1 MVLGQ
6 VGGGESVSVMTKVG
20 GTSCREG
27 MGGGFGSKLVEVDVV
42 RQWRNQLTRISLPFV
57 VRWS

>member
-1 MVLGQ
+1 M
-6 VGGGESVSVMTKVG
+6 MAKVG

-42 RQWRNQLTRISLPFV
+42 RHW
-57 VRWS
+57 